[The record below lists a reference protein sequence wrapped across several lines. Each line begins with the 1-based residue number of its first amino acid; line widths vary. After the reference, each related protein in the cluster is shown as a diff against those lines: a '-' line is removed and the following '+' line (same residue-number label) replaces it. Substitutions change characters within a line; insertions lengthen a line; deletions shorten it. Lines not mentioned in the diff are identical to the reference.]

1 MQPLLSEQGGIYL
14 ALSFFLVFA
23 MINYAISY
31 VFANDSN
38 NTKSQY
44 LVNDRKLGM
53 WTAAFSISASW
64 IWAPA
69 MFISALKAYQQGW
82 VAMVYFLGANAL
94 SLIIFAFLA
103 NRVCDRYK
111 DGFTLSDFMG
121 TQHSER
127 VRYLYW
133 FTLLGLTVGAFAT
146 QLYAGG
152 KFIALIS
159 GLDFFYSSLLLS
171 AVPLTYCLAFG
182 FKSSVITDLAKM
194 ILLLIIGIGSAIA
207 VTFSVGTDAVLA
219 GINGANHQFV
229 SLFDANGWLVFSTFG
244 LATVV
249 GLLSAPFG
257 DQALWQRAFAISDAT
272 KRRTAF
278 LWGTF
283 FFILIPAS
291 MAVIGFA
298 AAGTGFK
305 PADPQ
310 FTNLFM
316 IAKTLPVWAVM
327 AFCVMILAGITSIL
341 DSKLS
346 AVSSIAGHDMANKV
360 WTDPTDAQSMRI
372 GKISMLVLAIFSIG
386 IANIPG
392 INLIHLFL
400 MYGAL
405 RASTLLPTMIAMITE
420 KPLAEAGVFYGVLI
434 SILLGWPLLAYGA
447 FNSDPW
453 MTVAGSSLGVLSS
466 GIISWVWTRLDT
478 TASKVLV
485 S

>member
-1 MQPLLSEQGGIYL
+1 MQPILDGGWQL
-14 ALSFFLVFA
+14 AIGFFIIFA
-23 MINYAISY
+23 MINYGISWK
-31 VFANDSN
+31 FAGDSN
-38 NTKSQY
+38 STKSQY

-53 WTAAFSISASW
+53 WTAALSISASW

-69 MFISALKAYQQGW
+69 MFISAFKAYQQGW
-82 VAMVYFLGANAL
+82 VAMTYFLGANAL
-94 SLIIFAFLA
+94 SLILFALLV
-103 NRVCDRYK
+103 NKVCDKYK

-152 KFIALIS
+152 KFIALVT
-159 GLDFFYSSLLLS
+159 GLDYFYSTLLLS

-194 ILLLIIGIGSAIA
+194 ILLLVVGVGCALA
-207 VTFSVGTDAVLA
+207 VTSVVGVDAVLK
-219 GINGANHQFV
+219 GMNGANGQFV

-244 LATVV
+244 LATAV

-257 DQALWQRAFAISDAT
+257 DQALWQRGFAISDPAE
-272 KRRTAF
+272 RRSSF
-278 LWGTF
+278 LLGTL
-283 FFILIPAS
+283 FFIVIPVS

-305 PADPQ
+305 PTDAQ

-316 IAKTLPVWAVM
+316 IAKTLPTWALM

-346 AVSSIAGHDMANKV
+346 AVSSIAGHDVANKI
-360 WTDPTDAQSMRI
+360 WSTPTDAQSMRL
-372 GKISMLVLAIFSIG
+372 GKISMILLAVLSIG

-392 INLIHLFL
+392 ITLVHLFL

-405 RASTLLPTMIAMITE
+405 RASTLLPTMIVMISE
-420 KPLAEAGVFYGVLI
+420 KPLDEAGVFYGVLT
-434 SILLGWPLLAYGA
+434 SILIGWPLLAYGA
-447 FNSDPW
+447 FNNDPW
-453 MTVAGSSLGVLSS
+453 ITVAGSSIGVLSS
-466 GIISWVWTRLDT
+466 GIISYSWTKIK
-478 TASKVLV
+478 S
-485 S
+485 